1 MTPRAPTT
9 IRVLLV
15 DDHEVVRLGLRAAFD
30 RYADL
35 DVIGEA
41 DSTDTAIVEAA
52 RLAPDLVLMDLRLPA
67 GGGVQA
73 CREILAD
80 APHCKVL
87 FLTSY
92 SDRDSVLA
100 AVFAGAK
107 GYLLKEIGTD
117 ALVQSIRAV
126 AGGQTILDVG
136 ANDQVVAWMKAAGT
150 ETSDEALSHML
161 SQQERRVVLLVAEG
175 KTNKEIAQL
184 LGLSPKTVRN
194 YLSNVFDKLQLT
206 RRAEIVVKFSQH
218 ADANDA
224 GRR

>member
-126 AGGQTILDVG
+126 AGGQTILDVS
-136 ANDQVVAWMKAAGT
+136 ANDQMVAWMKAAGA
-150 ETSDEALSHML
+150 ETSDAAL

-175 KTNKEIAQL
+175 KTNKEIATL
-184 LGLSPKTVRN
+184 LGLSPNTVRN
-194 YLSNVFDKLQLT
+194 YLSNAFDKLQLT

-218 ADANDA
+218 PDLNNLDRA
-224 GRR
+224 R